1 MQGDRNASKG
11 GQLMK
16 LVKLLHIFLIIAAG
30 LSQTAVA
37 QEVITGSS
45 PQVYQV
51 EIILF
56 RFINPASTS
65 TEALSSPDSATSND
79 VPAGTKSSL
88 NETTGRQLRRLPVNP
103 ESQRLGDISRQ
114 LSASGTYK
122 VLAYRSWLQL
132 LNSQK
137 NAEVLQLTDLDIEST
152 AASGQL
158 QVYQEQSVYLA
169 PDIELGSSLSGKK
182 PAIKGARQIPLGK
195 PVYFDHPQFGLI
207 AMITRS
213 DSEWP
218 SE

>member
-1 MQGDRNASKG
+1 
-11 GQLMK
+11 MK
-16 LVKLLHIFLIIAAG
+16 FGKLLHILLLIAVG
-30 LSQTAVA
+30 LSQTGLA
-37 QEVITGSS
+37 QEVTTGSG

-56 RFINPASTS
+56 RFIDPASTS
-65 TEALSSPDSATSND
+65 TEAFSSPDSAVSSD
-79 VPAGTKSSL
+79 AQAGTKTSL

-103 ESQRLGDISRQ
+103 ESQRLGDVNRQ
-114 LSASGTYK
+114 LSASGAYK

-137 NAEVLQLTDLDIEST
+137 NAEVLPLTDMDIESNT
-152 AASGQL
+152 ASGYL

-169 PDIELGSSLSGKK
+169 PDIQLGGSLSGKK
-182 PAIKGARQIPLGK
+182 PTIKGARQIPLGK

-218 SE
+218 AE